1 MFRGKFLAAKTSH
14 KKLAAISSH
23 KIRFD
28 TECKFLKSTLNWCFF
43 YSFLIEGFIN

>member
-28 TECKFLKSTLNWCFF
+28 TECKFL
-43 YSFLIEGFIN
+43 FLRFIKKIKNSPKKAP